1 MTLKTEYSE
10 WLTEQARVE
19 RKLSAQG
26 RAFARWFP
34 PRAEPSHFVWR
45 DPFAGAPSIAD
56 FQDRDHP
63 VKP

>member
-1 MTLKTEYSE
+1 MIRSEYSE

-34 PRAEPSHFVWR
+34 PRKTPDYFQWV
-45 DPFAGAPSIAD
+45 DPFAGAPSIAE
-56 FQDRDHP
+56 FEDRDHDR
-63 VKP
+63 